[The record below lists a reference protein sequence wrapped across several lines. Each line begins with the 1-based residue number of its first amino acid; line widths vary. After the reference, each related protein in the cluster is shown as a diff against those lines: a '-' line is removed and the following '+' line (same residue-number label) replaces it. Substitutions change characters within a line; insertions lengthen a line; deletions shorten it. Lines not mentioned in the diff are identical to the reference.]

1 MSCGENNIQS
11 RKSSNPKVEKAK
23 KQVRKKKNMSDSDK
37 NILGGRLYLLC
48 DACHSHEKGKAHKT
62 GPNLHG
68 IFGRKAGTAEG
79 FSYSDAVINSGIIW
93 DEQHLKNWLSDPD
106 GYIPGAAMAFIG
118 ITDKENQEALI
129 FYLKNI
135 TN

>member
-23 KQVRKKKNMSDSDK
+23 NQVRKKKNMSDSDK

-62 GPNLHG
+62 G
-68 IFGRKAGTAEG
+68 RCAT
-79 FSYSDAVINSGIIW
+79 
-93 DEQHLKNWLSDPD
+93 
-106 GYIPGAAMAFIG
+106 
-118 ITDKENQEALI
+118 
-129 FYLKNI
+129 
-135 TN
+135 